1 MSLHDVNG
9 RLLSFSVGSLS
20 LGSVLAPSLSSLTS
34 VRSSTLSI
42 RTTSSTESRSSF
54 ANPQPLTANLTHQS
68 TSETRSVS
76 NTAIQPS
83 SSANVQQAA
92 DLTTSLP
99 AADMTEQQNREG
111 IQPES
116 ATDQSVTYAEQAQDS
131 NTPANSHVRQLLS
144 TAAQSSGDRSPI
156 SLLQNGRSQQGDP
169 PLLLN
174 MARIQRRNRSMPSLS
189 STADQQTLLHTHHPT
204 DYSATLLIKY
214 KSDEV
219 LSENT
224 FLF

>member
-1 MSLHDVNG
+1 MPLHDENE

-68 TSETRSVS
+68 ASGARRV
-76 NTAIQPS
+76 NI
-83 SSANVQQAA
+83 ANVQQAA
-92 DLTTSLP
+92 DVTTSLP
-99 AADMTEQQNREG
+99 TADMTEQQNREG

-189 STADQQTLLHTHHPT
+189 STADHQTLLHTHQPT
-204 DYSATLLIKY
+204 DYSAA
-214 KSDEV
+214 
-219 LSENT
+219 LSIQV
-224 FLF
+224 

>member
-1 MSLHDVNG
+1 MSLYDVNE
-9 RLLSFSVGSLS
+9 RLLSFSVGNLS

-34 VRSSTLSI
+34 VRSSTLTI

-54 ANPQPLTANLTHQS
+54 ATPQPLTANLTNPPS
-68 TSETRSVS
+68 TSGARSVS

-83 SSANVQQAA
+83 SSGAERSANVQQAA
-92 DLTTSLP
+92 DVTTSLP
-99 AADMTEQQNREG
+99 TANMTEQQNREG
-111 IQPES
+111 IQPAE
-116 ATDQSVTYAEQAQDS
+116 SVTYAEQAQER

-169 PLLLN
+169 PLLVT

-204 DYSATLLIKY
+204 DYAA
-214 KSDEV
+214 V
-219 LSENT
+219 LSIKV
-224 FLF
+224 

>member
-1 MSLHDVNG
+1 MPLHDVNE
-9 RLLSFSVGSLS
+9 RLLSFSVGNLS

-54 ANPQPLTANLTHQS
+54 ANPQPLTANHTHQS

-76 NTAIQPS
+76 NAAIQPS

-92 DLTTSLP
+92 DVKTSLP
-99 AADMTEQQNREG
+99 AGGMTEQQSREG

-116 ATDQSVTYAEQAQDS
+116 ATDQAQDS
-131 NTPANSHVRQLLS
+131 NTPANSYVRQLLS
-144 TAAQSSGDRSPI
+144 TAAQLSGDRSPI

-169 PLLLN
+169 PLLVS

-189 STADQQTLLHTHHPT
+189 LTADQQTLLHTHHPT
-204 DYSATLLIKY
+204 DYSAA
-214 KSDEV
+214 
-219 LSENT
+219 LSIQV
-224 FLF
+224 

>member
-9 RLLSFSVGSLS
+9 RLLSFSVGNLS

-42 RTTSSTESRSSF
+42 RTTSSTQSRSSF
-54 ANPQPLTANLTHQS
+54 ANPQPLTANLTNPS
-68 TSETRSVS
+68 TSGARSVN

-92 DLTTSLP
+92 DVTTSLP

-116 ATDQSVTYAEQAQDS
+116 ATDQSVTYAAQAQDS
-131 NTPANSHVRQLLS
+131 NYPANSQVRQLLS
-144 TAAQSSGDRSPI
+144 TAVQSSGHLSPI
-156 SLLQNGRSQQGDP
+156 SLLQNGRGQQGDP
-169 PLLLN
+169 PLLLS

-204 DYSATLLIKY
+204 DYSAA
-214 KSDEV
+214 
-219 LSENT
+219 LSIQV
-224 FLF
+224 